1 MALYDTGLFE
11 AGQLPATFGAALR
24 YLRQRAGLTQ
34 AQLGDL
40 AGIDQSN
47 ISDIERGEI
56 LRPTADTLGRIA
68 AALQARGV
76 RVDGPALERLAG
88 SFGGPD
94 GGAPGGAWASLA
106 RRAAALPDDLASQ
119 FLIAASALL
128 TALEI
133 ASRRE

>member
-11 AGQLPATFGAALR
+11 TGQLPATFGAALR

-88 SFGGPD
+88 SFAPD
-94 GGAPGGAWASLA
+94 GGAPGGVWASLA